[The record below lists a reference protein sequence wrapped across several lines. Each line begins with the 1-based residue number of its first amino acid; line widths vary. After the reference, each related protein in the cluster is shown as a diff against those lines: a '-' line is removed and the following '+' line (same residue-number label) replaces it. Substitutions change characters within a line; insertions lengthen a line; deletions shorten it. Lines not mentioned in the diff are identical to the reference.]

1 MALSKKKKIAI
12 VIISLLLLIGIGFG
26 IWKVQDTQWERIFE
40 ITYAGYDYDS
50 SYKTYSIT
58 NTTNKTFSKVT
69 AVIEVKNWMNK
80 TTTFEKV
87 ICQQLEPH
95 ETVKFIISG
104 TESQEALEEADLLT
118 LISSTEI
125 VKIKYK

>member
-1 MALSKKKKIAI
+1 MALSKKIA
-12 VIISLLLLIGIGFG
+12 VIIVSLLLLIGIGFG
-26 IWKVQDTQWERIFE
+26 IWKVKETQWERNFE
-40 ITYAGYDYDS
+40 ITYIGYNSDY

-69 AVIEVKNWMNK
+69 AVIKVENWMNK

-118 LISSTEI
+118 SISSTEI

>member
-40 ITYAGYDYDS
+40 ITYVGYDYDS

-69 AVIEVKNWMNK
+69 AVIIFSFHPK
-80 TTTFEKV
+80 
-87 ICQQLEPH
+87 
-95 ETVKFIISG
+95 
-104 TESQEALEEADLLT
+104 AA
-118 LISSTEI
+118 
-125 VKIKYK
+125 